1 MGLPLGELQ
10 GRSAMPLLFH
20 EMHASTHTIL
30 FFIFKKIY
38 LSLGIECSLRT
49 RYCLKSINKGVCL
62 CLRITDQ
69 KPQGLGPIGQ
79 SSRGG
84 KMFGA
89 DYMASTGQIKNG
101 G

>member
-1 MGLPLGELQ
+1 MNFRAGLQCLSSSM
-10 GRSAMPLLFH
+10 RCMP
-20 EMHASTHTIL
+20 STHTIL

-69 KPQGLGPIGQ
+69 KPQGIGPIGQ